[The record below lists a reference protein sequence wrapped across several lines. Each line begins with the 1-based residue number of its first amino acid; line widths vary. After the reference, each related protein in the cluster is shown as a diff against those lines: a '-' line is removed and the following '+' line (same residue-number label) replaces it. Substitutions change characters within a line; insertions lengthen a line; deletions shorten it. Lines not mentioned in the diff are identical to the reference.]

1 MSVSARLS
9 VKTRSALERY
19 CKHRGITKTQALERS
34 IQLLLETAEESH
46 HAAYLAFLRLR
57 DRLPPGGGDA
67 GKGSSTIKRL
77 LDAKYPG

>member
-19 CKHRGITKTQALERS
+19 CKHRGVTKTQALEQG
-34 IQLLLETAEESH
+34 IQLLLESAEESH
-46 HAAYLAFLRLR
+46 HAAYLSFVRLK
-57 DRLPPGGGDA
+57 DRLPRDRGDSV
-67 GKGSSTIKRL
+67 KSSAAIKRH